1 MVYLHGSCQKRKCPG
16 LVSPARTE
24 LPCQAE
30 GQSPTPAPQP
40 HRETIGTRKGAAARQ
55 TTTQPIHPVLRVL
68 TQTPWGIL
76 SFELCAYGASCTAM
90 VQSWNSSVQLQA
102 ALSLGVDY
110 LFMVA
115 YSATLFLALLMM
127 ADHVP
132 SGLRRLTLGF
142 AAAAWLVGA
151 ADALENYFLFQ
162 ILLSPSNP
170 QFARPATASATV
182 KFALLGLTLGWLAFT
197 YLRYG
202 LHQPPKTSAKSRPYW
217 P

>member
-1 MVYLHGSCQKRKCPG
+1 MARKQLFYLSLMVTVLSFMALTALGSP
-16 LVSPARTE
+16 
-24 LPCQAE
+24 
-30 GQSPTPAPQP
+30 
-40 HRETIGTRKGAAARQ
+40 
-55 TTTQPIHPVLRVL
+55 L
-68 TQTPWGIL
+68 TNPQTPWGIL

-90 VQSWNSSVQLQA
+90 VQSWSSSVQLQV

-115 YSATLFLALLMM
+115 YSATLFLALLVM

-170 QFARPATASATV
+170 QFAWPATASATV
-182 KFALLGLTLGWLAFT
+182 KFVLLGLTLGWLAFT

-202 LHQPPKTSAKSRPYW
+202 LHQPPNRSAKSRPYW
-217 P
+217 PWRRNGKTWDGRSKPSTTIP